1 MAINYFDLFK
11 LLASTGVGIY
21 GASQQKKNNANNAG
35 IASGIADNFK
45 IPNFLYNREQ
55 VEERD
60 DTNRRPGSS
69 GRRYF
74 TDANYTNE
82 AGDVVKGLVSGDQNG
97 IGGGNQITQEQAE
110 SQGVNPL
117 DIAKGVAAGFIIPKL
132 ASAAYT
138 GIKAGLASGS
148 VAAGTKAALSQLGIG
163 GASGITNASA
173 NVANFLPANPIGA
186 IPTAV
191 FDMAAG
197 GANAASGIAGVNAAS
212 QTAANLGG
220 NIAAFGAD
228 KVAPVVNYGGF
239 HGTTGGL
246 TSNLPPGFGGANATA
261 GTTATAN
268 AAAPTLNTGFG
279 GLGTGNLGL
288 GAPQSALSNAAGLA
302 AMAAILKM
310 GAFDMPSGKANI
322 EKINRERRDN
332 IIEQKINPF
341 TGMMEGMSGMS
352 NADLLAS
359 QRPPETNWAK
369 EEAAIRASGVGDV
382 DNEVEAAR
390 MAYENNPLRAAQ
402 DAQFLAQ
409 GDNAKYYNP
418 DMSRTNYMGKVY
430 ENNAGLTALA
440 NDSRNFFI
448 PGTAIPLGNNNPT
461 QNAVVQYQKFM
472 EDSNNRGKQFQY
484 TPNSEKE
491 TQTMNVGGIVGN
503 NPNPN
508 GYFLGG
514 ITDGMTDE
522 IPANIDGEQE
532 AALSD
537 GEFVIPAD
545 VVSHFGNGNSNA
557 GADKLQGMMQDV
569 RKARTGNKNQGIQI
583 NPNEYLLRT

>member
-1 MAINYFDLFK
+1 MALNYLDLLK
-11 LLASTGVGIY
+11 LAASTAVGIY
-21 GASQQKKNNANNAG
+21 GSSQQKKNNANNAG

-45 IPNFLYNREQ
+45 IPNFSYNREQ

-117 DIAKGVAAGFIIPKL
+117 DIAKGVAAGFIIPKV

-138 GIKAGLASGS
+138 GIKAGIANGS
-148 VAAGTKAALSQLGIG
+148 VTAGAKAALAELGIG
-163 GASGITNASA
+163 GANAAA
-173 NVANFLPANPIGA
+173 NVASNLVPNTGILKAGGDGFNYVYGGTLKNPAFQGMTQQQIA
-186 IPTAV
+186 QQ
-191 FDMAAG
+191 AAAKLATG
-197 GANAASGIAGVNAAS
+197 GAN
-212 QTAANLGG
+212 
-220 NIAAFGAD
+220 
-228 KVAPVVNYGGF
+228 VA
-239 HGTTGGL
+239 T
-246 TSNLPPGFGGANATA
+246 
-261 GTTATAN
+261 
-268 AAAPTLNTGFG
+268 G
-279 GLGTGNLGL
+279 GLGTGGGTGMLGGL
-288 GAPQSALSNAAGLA
+288 GALPTASQLAYLSPYFAALPAMGMAAKYLLKPAIRGLTNFGSEEDA
-302 AMAAILKM
+302 KREETAKFSKESGLDDYKAMAAASM
-310 GAFDMPSGKANI
+310 GREGATYEDYIKA
-322 EKINRERRDN
+322 
-332 IIEQKINPF
+332 
-341 TGMMEGMSGMS
+341 
-352 NADLLAS
+352 
-359 QRPPETNWAK
+359 QRPPTSPYQAELDAIGDAGDRGY
-369 EEAAIRASGVGDV
+369 EEEQVLNRFQTPQGIAQMNQYYADNSKFFSPEGKRIFPEGDMGDLQRASAAYNEQPIFGRDMRTGV
-382 DNEVEAAR
+382 
-390 MAYENNPLRAAQ
+390 NP
-402 DAQFLAQ
+402 
-409 GDNAKYYNP
+409 
-418 DMSRTNYMGKVY
+418 MSEYIKPVLNKDDSGRIMGKKRFY
-430 ENNAGLTALA
+430 
-440 NDSRNFFI
+440 
-448 PGTAIPLGNNNPT
+448 
-461 QNAVVQYQKFM
+461 
-472 EDSNNRGKQFQY
+472 
-484 TPNSEKE
+484 
-491 TQTMNVGGIVGN
+491 NVGGIVGN

-522 IPANIDGEQE
+522 IPASIDGEQP

>member
-45 IPNFLYNREQ
+45 IPNFSYNREQ

-60 DTNRRPGSS
+60 DTNRRAGSK

-74 TDANYTNE
+74 TDANYTDE
-82 AGDVVKGLVSGDQNG
+82 AGNVIDGLMSGDQNG

-228 KVAPVVNYGGF
+228 KVAPAINYGGLS
-239 HGTTGGL
+239 GTSGGL
-246 TSNLPPGFGGANATA
+246 TSNLPAGFGSANATA
-261 GTTATAN
+261 GTTAAAN
-268 AAAPTLNTGFG
+268 AAASANVATG
-279 GLGTGNLGL
+279 GLGTGGGTGMLSGL
-288 GAPQSALSNAAGLA
+288 GALPTASQLAYLSPYFAAVPAFGMAAKYLLKPAIRGLTNFGSEEDA
-302 AMAAILKM
+302 KREEAAKYSKESGLDDYKAMAAASM
-310 GAFDMPSGKANI
+310 G
-322 EKINRERRDN
+322 REGATYEDY
-332 IIEQKINPF
+332 IK
-341 TGMMEGMSGMS
+341 
-352 NADLLAS
+352 D
-359 QRPPETNWAK
+359 QRPPDSPFKAEMDAIGDAGDRDY
-369 EEAAIRASGVGDV
+369 EEEQVVNMFQTPYGK
-382 DNEVEAAR
+382 NL
-390 MAYENNPLRAAQ
+390 M
-402 DAQFLAQ
+402 
-409 GDNAKYYNP
+409 AKYYADNP
-418 DMSRTNYMGKVY
+418 KFFTPEGKRIFPESDMGDLQRASAAYNEQPIFGRDMRTGENPMSEYITNVMNKDDYGRIAGKRRFY
-430 ENNAGLTALA
+430 NA
-440 NDSRNFFI
+440 
-448 PGTAIPLGNNNPT
+448 
-461 QNAVVQYQKFM
+461 
-472 EDSNNRGKQFQY
+472 
-484 TPNSEKE
+484 
-491 TQTMNVGGIVGN
+491 GGIVGN

-508 GYFLGG
+508 GYFLDGP
-514 ITDGMTDE
+514 TDGMADKV
-522 IPANIDGEQE
+522 PANIGGEQP

-545 VVSHFGNGNSNA
+545 IVSHLGNGSSMA
-557 GADKLQGMMQDV
+557 GANKLDSLMQSV
-569 RKARTGNKNQGIQI
+569 RMARTGNEDQGKKI
-583 NPNEYLLRT
+583 NANKYLNKLV